1 MNPAGVGTVVV
12 DVEVVWVVVTVVL
25 VEVAVTV
32 TILVVETNNV
42 SVESHVEDHLT
53 RHGLCC
59 CLSDGWG

>member
-32 TILVVETNNV
+32 TTLVVETKMSAWKGMWRKILLV
-42 SVESHVEDHLT
+42 TPWVVV
-53 RHGLCC
+53 
-59 CLSDGWG
+59 